1 MAWHRHVPSPE
12 ALSPTSSIHHP
23 ISSPYSI
30 QRNTQR
36 KARAG
41 HAVGT
46 TPELPCI
53 KCWLSAVPRCRAA
66 ALRLLLEL

>member
-23 ISSPYSI
+23 IFSPYSL
-30 QRNTQR
+30 QRNTQC
-36 KARAG
+36 KATAG
-41 HAVGT
+41 HGT
-46 TPELPCI
+46 APELTCN